1 MKRECE
7 SGNERMIERRRRK
20 RKQGCKHRQP
30 ESPECRVQ
38 RLEETPAA
46 AAAAA
51 TAATA
56 ESVPTLNLASLGL
69 DCRSAIISTFFVG
82 RKSREGGSEREKQ
95 RQREGKKKER
105 TVNKLSS

>member
-20 RKQGCKHRQP
+20 RKLGCKRRQP

-38 RLEETPAA
+38 RLEETP
-46 AAAAA
+46 AAA

-82 RKSREGGSEREKQ
+82 RKSHEGGSEREREKQ